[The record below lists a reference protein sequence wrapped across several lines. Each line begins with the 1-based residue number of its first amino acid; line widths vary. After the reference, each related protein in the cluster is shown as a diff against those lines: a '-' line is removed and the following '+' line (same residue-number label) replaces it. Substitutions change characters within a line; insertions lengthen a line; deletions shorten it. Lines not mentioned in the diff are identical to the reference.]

1 MSEIKIPRLP
11 SPYPFE
17 SYPYLVE
24 PLSEEEGG
32 GYLISLPDLPGCMS
46 DGSTEAEAL
55 ANARDA
61 FATWISARLDLGK
74 PIPAPT
80 HHIDPKIDRVFR
92 ALHEANGTP
101 RWSTMPTH
109 DDYDSPWKE
118 VLEHTLRE
126 FKALCFPDAHRQID

>member
-1 MSEIKIPRLP
+1 MNMIKTKIPRRP

-24 PLSEEEGG
+24 PLQEEEGG

-55 ANARDA
+55 ANACDA
-61 FATWISARLDLGK
+61 FASWISARLDLGK

-80 HHIDPKIDRVFR
+80 HHTDIFQAQALRQHLPHHLQADLINR
-92 ALHEANGTP
+92 AKAEGTSLEALVMKYLADGLN
-101 RWSTMPTH
+101 
-109 DDYDSPWKE
+109 
-118 VLEHTLRE
+118 
-126 FKALCFPDAHRQID
+126 RQEARG

>member
-32 GYLISLPDLPGCMS
+32 CYLISFPDLQGCMS
-46 DGSTEAEAL
+46 DGPTEVEAL
-55 ANARDA
+55 DNARDA
-61 FATWISARLDLGK
+61 FATWISARLALGK

-80 HHIDPKIDRVFR
+80 HHTHIFQTQALRQHLPHHLQADLINR
-92 ALHEANGTP
+92 AQSEGTSLEGLIVKYLADGLNRREALG
-101 RWSTMPTH
+101 
-109 DDYDSPWKE
+109 
-118 VLEHTLRE
+118 
-126 FKALCFPDAHRQID
+126 